1 MSTVV
6 RVNGPNPLNNVLLAD
21 VEYVHD
27 YSNFGDMKNLEGNS
41 RSLILKLQA
50 VIWYLTEKYFPSLR
64 SEGLNIIT
72 SIPVWK
78 PDLVANQSLPSY
90 ALTDVTFHVYSKVEV
105 TRHNWTQVTP
115 GQEPIIVVL
124 GTTGWRSLP
133 ATQLEFSTGWI
144 VHANRGFSHGTI
156 GIARRV
162 FIEERLLGLL
172 SGVNANTTMIPVLI
186 DPTQGFRGLT
196 LKKWAEHDQ
205 RKDRPSKW
213 ELQPSE
219 GEGCLKYLWEH
230 CEEWR
235 YKLRGN
241 SNMMS
246 STQGISCASRYQTLA
261 TL

>member
-1 MSTVV
+1 M
-6 RVNGPNPLNNVLLAD
+6 G
-21 VEYVHD
+21 
-27 YSNFGDMKNLEGNS
+27 GDS

-50 VIWYLTEKYFPSLR
+50 VVFYLTQHYFPALCKD
-64 SEGLNIIT
+64 GMNVIT

-78 PDLVANQSLPSY
+78 EGHRSLPSY
-90 ALTDVTFHVYSKVEV
+90 ALTDVVFHVYSKVEI

-124 GTTGWRSLP
+124 GTTGGRPLP
-133 ATQLEFSTGWI
+133 SPELEFSTGWI

-162 FIEERLLGLL
+162 FIEERLLTLL
-172 SGVNANTTMIPVLI
+172 SNVNSYTTMIPVLL
-186 DPTQGFRGLT
+186 DPSQGFHGLS
-196 LKKWAEHDQ
+196 LKKWSEHDQ

-213 ELQPSE
+213 ELLPSD

-241 SNMMS
+241 SNLMS
-246 STQGISCASRYQTLA
+246 STQGISCKSPVMKLCMVLMTRSKASPGTTSSFRLPSNKAPFISRSAAKSNLA
-261 TL
+261 